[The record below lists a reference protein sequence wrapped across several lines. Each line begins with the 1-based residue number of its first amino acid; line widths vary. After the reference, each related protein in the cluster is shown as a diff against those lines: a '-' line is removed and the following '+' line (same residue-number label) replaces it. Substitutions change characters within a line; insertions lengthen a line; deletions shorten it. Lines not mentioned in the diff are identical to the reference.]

1 VSAIA
6 IAGLGILLLFV
17 LLALRM
23 PISYAMGSVG
33 LAGIILVSDFTA
45 AMQLIAS
52 DTYRQ
57 FSTLTMAVIPLFIFM
72 GQIVYQSGMST
83 KLFDA
88 AYKWFGWMPG
98 GLAVTTIATG
108 AMFSAVSGSNS
119 AGTATIGSIA
129 LPEMK
134 KYKYKNS
141 FAGGTNAMGGTLGII
156 IPPSTAIIIV
166 AVQAEQSIVTLF
178 RASLFPAFLL
188 TVSLIAAAFIFAKLR
203 PTEAPRGP
211 RFGWGERI
219 RSLSGVVEIVIL
231 FALSVVGMLLGWFS
245 PTEAAGVGAVGA
257 VVIGVVTRQLTWS
270 KFRRATFE
278 ALRVSAF
285 VILLVWSAVIFG
297 RFLTFTRL
305 PFELAEWASS
315 LAVAPVV
322 VLLILVAI
330 YLVGGA
336 LMDALG
342 FLVLSI
348 PIFFPLLASLGYD
361 LVWATILVILITS
374 LGAVTPPVGVN
385 AFITS
390 GLDPEMSLIEVFKG
404 TIPYYIPYVLILAL
418 IIIWPQL
425 VLFAV

>member
-1 VSAIA
+1 MSAMVIA
-6 IAGLGILLLFV
+6 ISGIVLLFV

-23 PISYAMGSVG
+23 PISFAMGTVG
-33 LAGIILVSDFTA
+33 LIGIIMVSDFRA

-57 FSTLTMAVIPLFIFM
+57 FSSLTMAVIPLFIFM

-83 KLFDA
+83 KLFNS

-98 GLAVTTIATG
+98 GLAVTTIASG

-134 KYKYKNS
+134 RYKYSNS

-188 TVSLIAAAFIFAKLR
+188 TVSLILAAFLYAKLR
-203 PTEAPRGP
+203 PAQAPRGP
-211 RFGWGERI
+211 RFSWGERF
-219 RSLSGVVEIVIL
+219 RSLSGVAEIVIL
-231 FALSVVGMLLGWFS
+231 FVVSIVGMLLGWFT
-245 PTEAAGVGAVGA
+245 PTEAAGVGATGA
-257 VVIGVVTRQLTWS
+257 ILIGILTRQLTWE

-278 ALRVSAF
+278 TLRVSAF
-285 VILLVWSAVIFG
+285 VILLVWSAVVFG
-297 RFLTFTRL
+297 RFLTYTRL
-305 PFELAEWASS
+305 PFELAEWAAN

-322 VLLILVAI
+322 VLLILMAI
-330 YLVGGA
+330 YLIGGA

-348 PIFFPLLASLGYD
+348 PLFFPLLASLGYD
-361 LVWATILVILITS
+361 LVWATVVVILITS

-390 GLDPEMSLIEVFKG
+390 GLDPEMSLIDVFKG
-404 TIPYYIPYVLILAL
+404 TIPYYIPYATILGL
-418 IIIWPQL
+418 FIIWPEL
-425 VLFAV
+425 IMFAV